1 MPRAG
6 LAAGPDTTDEV
17 LLTLVVERGCN
28 ALRSLI
34 RLHNHN
40 IVGGRYKH
48 LWCIFRIGLLRLGC
62 RPESIVRD
70 LKWLSLC
77 VKA

>member
-17 LLTLVVERGCN
+17 LLTLVVEGGFRKDYLAKACN

-40 IVGGRYKH
+40 IVGGHYKH
-48 LWCIFRIGLLRLGC
+48 LWCILRIGLLRLGC
-62 RPESIVRD
+62 RPERIV
-70 LKWLSLC
+70 
-77 VKA
+77 